1 MKGLLLSLVVIL
13 FALQLS
19 AQAPRG
25 INYQGV
31 ARDSEG
37 KAIASKKITVRIS
50 VLKNTADGDTEY
62 KETHEVTTNAF
73 GLFTLVIG
81 QGNANT
87 GSFDFISWAVG
98 SKWLQLELD
107 PNGGNSFQLI
117 GSQQLMS
124 VPYALY
130 AQYSGNGLTAGQGIA
145 ITNGAINNTGD
156 GDNSPT
162 NEIQNIRQ
170 VFTQSNDAGGL
181 KLTNLGAPTTNSD
194 AATKLYVDNLDIA
207 DGDKSSTNEIQN
219 INQVLT
225 QSNDAGGLKLTNLGT
240 PTAATDAAT
249 KLYVDNLVAA
259 DGDKS
264 STNEIQNLSQVLT
277 QGNNA
282 GGTTLTNIG
291 TPTVNT
297 DATTKQYVDAADAA
311 LLAKIST
318 TYAFKTDFSY
328 TNSSGIIVN
337 NQILPFTSETFDDFN
352 VVGANTFTALEN
364 GTYVF
369 IVDGTYNALSAGGQ
383 LSLVVNSVKY
393 TIALFQPWGVSG
405 AHFNTTMIFKL
416 TAGQTVSLEG
426 NNILAAAIFSGTFS
440 GYKL

>member
-1 MKGLLLSLVVIL
+1 MKSLLLSLVVIL

-170 VFTQSNDAGGL
+170 VLSQSNDAGGL
-181 KLTNLGAPTTNSD
+181 KVTNLGTPTTYSD
-194 AATKLYVDNLDIA
+194 AATKQYVDNLDVA

-219 INQVLT
+219 INRPV
-225 QSNDAGGLKLTNLGT
+225 
-240 PTAATDAAT
+240 
-249 KLYVDNLVAA
+249 
-259 DGDKS
+259 
-264 STNEIQNLSQVLT
+264 
-277 QGNNA
+277 
-282 GGTTLTNIG
+282 
-291 TPTVNT
+291 
-297 DATTKQYVDAADAA
+297 
-311 LLAKIST
+311 
-318 TYAFKTDFSY
+318 
-328 TNSSGIIVN
+328 
-337 NQILPFTSETFDDFN
+337 
-352 VVGANTFTALEN
+352 
-364 GTYVF
+364 
-369 IVDGTYNALSAGGQ
+369 
-383 LSLVVNSVKY
+383 
-393 TIALFQPWGVSG
+393 
-405 AHFNTTMIFKL
+405 
-416 TAGQTVSLEG
+416 
-426 NNILAAAIFSGTFS
+426 
-440 GYKL
+440 